1 MVLKCSGPSEVPMV
15 FTAGDEGGGTD
26 SYRGG
31 GGGGLREGFLEEG
44 VHGWVGFR

>member
-26 SYRGG
+26 SYRGWWWGRAQGRLPG
-31 GGGGLREGFLEEG
+31 GGSAWVGGL
-44 VHGWVGFR
+44 